1 MKGSACVGSFGDQR
15 AAEPTSWLPGAVDQ
29 PSVPSTPP
37 PLREL
42 NRGPEE
48 TDRLFFLLIAE
59 QGEGECLAL
68 GVVVVRW
75 IGNFCVFPLSQ
86 NK

>member
-1 MKGSACVGSFGDQR
+1 MKGSVCVGSFGDQR

-29 PSVPSTPP
+29 PSVPSTPA

-48 TDRLFFLLIAE
+48 AVRLFFFF
-59 QGEGECLAL
+59 
-68 GVVVVRW
+68 
-75 IGNFCVFPLSQ
+75 FC
-86 NK
+86 